1 MLRWMTMQHQ
11 NTAIQMLCMLSHVII
26 NHAADER
33 ISLEELHEKIM
44 PETGYQLLHNYTDQI
59 QNWSL
64 ICKVHSQ
71 ASISSTRLNVIWMI
85 CTRMEKSSAFSNIER
100 KEQKPHWL
108 MDQYC

>member
-1 MLRWMTMQHQ
+1 MLPLLQRHQ
-11 NTAIQMLCMLSHVII
+11 NTAIQMLCMFSHVII

-44 PETGYQLLHNYTDQI
+44 PETGYQLLHNYADQI

-71 ASISSTRLNVIWMI
+71 ASISPTRLKRELKSDSQATNIWLI
-85 CTRMEKSSAFSNIER
+85 SC
-100 KEQKPHWL
+100 
-108 MDQYC
+108 

>member
-71 ASISSTRLNVIWMI
+71 ASISSTSHMFRLKRELKSDSQATNIWLI
-85 CTRMEKSSAFSNIER
+85 SCG
-100 KEQKPHWL
+100 
-108 MDQYC
+108 

>member
-1 MLRWMTMQHQ
+1 M
-11 NTAIQMLCMLSHVII
+11 
-26 NHAADER
+26 HAADER

-71 ASISSTRLNVIWMI
+71 ASISSTRLKRELKSDSQATNIWLI
-85 CTRMEKSSAFSNIER
+85 SCG
-100 KEQKPHWL
+100 
-108 MDQYC
+108 